1 MSTHTLQKLVT
12 DLDVLVR
19 ARYPLI
25 AANTYEEGRFRRV
38 VTAVANL
45 KAHKEKEKP
54 LYVWSRT
61 QGFRLTL
68 GKELR
73 EEERRK
79 NPLVSDTQDPLSAL
93 EFIAKQDKGLFV
105 LCDYGPFLAPYGQED
120 ALLVRRLRE
129 LAWEIKTRHVTVL
142 FVERQFPDISA
153 LEKEVKQIE
162 LPLPDEREVEVM
174 LDMQMQKLEGQGVPV
189 EVDDRLREQL
199 VQALLGLT
207 ETDIENVMAKA
218 VITDRG
224 LKSEALAVILEEK
237 KSAIKGTGAL
247 TYTHPEPS
255 SHLGGYH
262 NLRRILEE
270 AAVTFTPA
278 ARAYGVEP
286 MKGVLLCGLPG
297 TGKDLTKRIAS
308 SILGKSLLDLDFGS
322 VMGEGGGV
330 IGSAAMTI
338 KRALS
343 IATTL
348 KGILGISEFEKAVGG
363 LESSGRTDGG
373 ETART
378 IAHLLNWMQEQQDV
392 FVIGTAND
400 VRQLAPEQ
408 IRQGRF
414 SHIVFVDL
422 PTPDDRREIFAVH
435 LAKRNRDVSKFD
447 LDELAAATDGFSGA
461 EIESAV
467 KAGLLSAFMDGE
479 RELETSDIVRRAG
492 AIQPTSVI
500 KREQIESLRSWA
512 REHMAI
518 DAGGTSVAPITDTT
532 LAERALEMH

>member
-1 MSTHTLQKLVT
+1 MSDNTLQKLVT

-45 KAHKEKEKP
+45 KTHKEKDKP
-54 LYVWSRT
+54 LYIWSRT
-61 QGFRLTL
+61 NGFRLTL

-73 EEERRK
+73 DEERRK
-79 NPLVSDTQDPLSAL
+79 NPIVTDTQDPLSAL

-105 LCDYGPFLAPYGQED
+105 LCDFGAFLAPYGQED

-129 LAWEIKTRHVTVL
+129 LAWEIKTRHVTVF
-142 FVERQFPDISA
+142 FVERQFPDVPA

-162 LPLPDEREVEVM
+162 LPLPCEREVCVM
-174 LDMQMQKLEGQGVPV
+174 LDMQMQKLEGQGV
-189 EVDDRLREQL
+189 EVTVDERLREQL

-218 VITDRG
+218 IITDRA
-224 LKSEALAVILEEK
+224 LKQEALAVILEEK

-247 TYTHPEPS
+247 QYTHPEPAT
-255 SHLGGYH
+255 HLGGYH

-286 MKGVLLCGLPG
+286 SRGILLCGLPG

-363 LESSGRTDGG
+363 LESSAKTDGG

-378 IAHLLNWMQEQQDV
+378 IAYLLNWMQEQRDV

-414 SHIVFVDL
+414 SHLVFVDL
-422 PTPDDRREIFAVH
+422 PTPEDRREIFAVH
-435 LAKRNRDVSKFD
+435 LGKRNRDPQQFD
-447 LDELAAATDGFSGA
+447 LDELSSATDGFSGA
-461 EIESAV
+461 EIEAAI
-467 KAGLLSAFMDGE
+467 KAGLLHAFMDGE
-479 RELETSDIVRRAG
+479 REVTTPDIVRRART
-492 AIQPTSVI
+492 IQPTSVV
-500 KREQIESLRSWA
+500 KREQIESLRRWA

-518 DAGGTSVAPITDTT
+518 DAGGAGVMPISEAGVTD
-532 LAERALEMH
+532 RALEMH